1 MSGAVNGH
9 PVQDADRVCIF
20 DTTLRDGEQA
30 PGAALTPA
38 HKLEIARALARLRVD
53 VIEAGFPAASPGD
66 FAAVRSIA
74 EQVGA
79 DSDAPV
85 ICGLARSTR
94 PDIDRCWQ
102 AIEPA
107 ARTRIHTF
115 MATSR
120 VLMDA
125 KLNMTPDQVMTRVA
139 EMVGHARSLTADV
152 EFSAEDAG
160 RSDPAFL
167 YEVLDIAIRAG
178 ATTINIPDTVG
189 YCMPEEYGALIRAVR
204 ASVPGI
210 EGVVLSVHCHDDL
223 GLATAN
229 TLAGI
234 RAGARQAEVAI
245 NGIGERAGN
254 CSLEEVVMILHT
266 RAPLLGL
273 GTQIETTQLTEVSR
287 LVSART
293 GIAVAPN
300 KAIIGANAFAH
311 ESGIHQAAM
320 LKDATTYEVMRPE
333 TVGLG
338 ASKLC
343 LGKLSGRHAL
353 AARLAELGHTVA
365 GAELDRV
372 FVRFKELAD
381 RKKHL
386 TDADL
391 EGLLLPAFGR
401 AVHEGSAH
409 EASST

>member
-1 MSGAVNGH
+1 MTLPDGH
-9 PVQDADRVCIF
+9 VRIF

-53 VIEAGFPAASPGD
+53 VIEAGFPASSPGD

-74 EQVGA
+74 EQVGGA
-79 DSDAPV
+79 SAGDAEPPV
-85 ICGLARSTR
+85 ICALARASR

-102 AIEPA
+102 AIQSA
-107 ARTRIHTF
+107 ARPRIHTF
-115 MATSR
+115 MATSPI
-120 VLMDA
+120 LMEA
-125 KLNMTPDQVMTRVA
+125 KLNMTPDQVRSRVA

-178 ATTINIPDTVG
+178 ATTVNLPDTVG
-189 YCMPEEYGALIRAVR
+189 YCMPEEYGALIAAVC
-204 ASVPGI
+204 ASVASR
-210 EGVVLSVHCHDDL
+210 EGVVFSVHCHDDL

-229 TLAGI
+229 TLAGL
-234 RAGARQAEVAI
+234 RAGARQVEVAI

-254 CSLEEVVMILHT
+254 CSLEEVVMALHT
-266 RAPLLGL
+266 RAALFGL
-273 GTQIETTQLTEVSR
+273 RTQIETTHLTEVSR
-287 LVSART
+287 LVAART

-300 KAIIGANAFAH
+300 KAIVGANAFAH

-320 LKDATTYEVMRPE
+320 LKNESTYEIMRPE
-333 TVGLG
+333 TVGL
-338 ASKLC
+338 SSSRLC

-365 GAELDRV
+365 GAELERV
-372 FVRFKELAD
+372 FTRFKELAD

-391 EGLLLPAFGR
+391 EGLLVSPLNRVSP
-401 AVHEGSAH
+401 EGSAQ

>member
-1 MSGAVNGH
+1 MSAAVQEHPGH
-9 PVQDADRVCIF
+9 HVVIF

-38 HKLEIARALARLRVD
+38 YKLEIARALARLRVD
-53 VIEAGFPAASPGD
+53 VIEAGFPASSPGD
-66 FAAVRSIA
+66 FAAVRAIA
-74 EQVGA
+74 EQVGTLPE
-79 DSDAPV
+79 APV

-102 AIEPA
+102 AIQAA
-107 ARTRIHTF
+107 ARPRIHTF

-120 VLMDA
+120 VLMAA
-125 KLNMTPDQVMTRVA
+125 KLNMTPDQVKARVA

-178 ATTINIPDTVG
+178 ATTINLPDTVG
-189 YCMPEEYGALIRAVR
+189 YCMPEEYGALFRDVR
-204 ASVPGI
+204 ANVPGI

-229 TLAGI
+229 TLAGL
-234 RAGARQAEVAI
+234 RAGARQVEVAI

-266 RAPLLGL
+266 RAALLGL
-273 GTQIETTQLTEVSR
+273 ESQIETTQLTEVSR

-320 LKDATTYEVMRPE
+320 LKDETTYEIMRPE

-338 ASKLC
+338 SSKLC

-386 TDADL
+386 TDTDL
-391 EGLLLPAFGR
+391 EGLLVVAPMAR
-401 AVHEGSAH
+401 SVHEGSAQ
-409 EASST
+409 EASS

>member
-1 MSGAVNGH
+1 MTSVDPDH
-9 PVQDADRVCIF
+9 VRIF

-30 PGAALTPA
+30 PGASLTPA

-53 VIEAGFPAASPGD
+53 VIEAGFPASSPGD

-79 DSDAPV
+79 SAEAPV
-85 ICGLARSTR
+85 ICGLGRATR
-94 PDIDRCWQ
+94 ADIDRCWQ

-107 ARTRIHTF
+107 ARPRIHTF
-115 MATSR
+115 MATSS
-120 VLMDA
+120 VLMEA
-125 KLNMTPDQVMTRVA
+125 KLNMTPAQVKVRVA
-139 EMVGHARSLTADV
+139 EMVAHARSLTADV

-189 YCMPEEYGALIRAVR
+189 YCLPEEYGALIRDVR
-204 ASVPGI
+204 ASVPGM

-229 TLAGI
+229 ALAGL

-254 CSLEEVVMILHT
+254 CSLEEVVMALHT
-266 RAPLLGL
+266 RAALLGL
-273 GTQIETTQLTEVSR
+273 GTGIDTTQLTEVSR

-293 GIAVAPN
+293 GMAVAPN

-320 LKDATTYEVMRPE
+320 LKDETTYEIIRPE
-333 TVGLG
+333 TVGLA

-386 TDADL
+386 TNADL
-391 EGLLLPAFGR
+391 EGLLVAPFAR
-401 AVHEGSAH
+401 ATTHEGSAR

>member
-1 MSGAVNGH
+1 MARAALGEL
-9 PVQDADRVCIF
+9 DAHVRIF

-53 VIEAGFPAASPGD
+53 VIEAGFPASSPGD

-79 DSDAPV
+79 SSSDGAEPPV
-85 ICGLARSTR
+85 ICALARATR
-94 PDIDRCWQ
+94 ADIDRCWQ
-102 AIEPA
+102 AIQPA
-107 ARTRIHTF
+107 ARPRIHTF
-115 MATSR
+115 MATSP
-120 VLMDA
+120 VLMEA
-125 KLNMTPDQVMTRVA
+125 KLNMTPDQVRARVA

-167 YEVLDIAIRAG
+167 HEVIAIAVRAG

-189 YCMPEEYGALIRAVR
+189 YCMPEEYGALLRDVR
-204 ASVPGI
+204 AACPDA
-210 EGVVLSVHCHDDL
+210 GVVFSVHCHDDL

-229 TLAGI
+229 TLAGL
-234 RAGARQAEVAI
+234 RAGARQVEVAI

-254 CSLEEVVMILHT
+254 CSLEEVVMALHT
-266 RAPLLGL
+266 RFALFGL

-287 LVSART
+287 LVAART

-300 KAIIGANAFAH
+300 KAIVGANAFAH

-320 LKDATTYEVMRPE
+320 LKDETTYEIMRPE

-338 ASKLC
+338 SSRLC

-386 TDADL
+386 TNADL
-391 EGLLLPAFGR
+391 EGLLAPPFAR
-401 AVHEGSAH
+401 AAHEGSAR

>member
-1 MSGAVNGH
+1 MTRALDHV
-9 PVQDADRVCIF
+9 RIF

-38 HKLEIARALARLRVD
+38 YKLEIARALARLRVD
-53 VIEAGFPAASPGD
+53 VIEAGFPSSSPGD

-79 DSDAPV
+79 ASTAGAEPPV
-85 ICGLARSTR
+85 ICGLARAVR
-94 PDIDRCWQ
+94 ADIDRCWQ
-102 AIEPA
+102 AIQPA
-107 ARTRIHTF
+107 ARPRIHTF
-115 MATSR
+115 MATSP
-120 VLMDA
+120 VLMAA
-125 KLNMTPDQVMTRVA
+125 KLNMTPDQVRSRVA

-167 YEVLDIAIRAG
+167 YEVIDIAIRAG

-204 ASVPGI
+204 DSVSGRDD
-210 EGVVLSVHCHDDL
+210 VVFSVHCHDDL

-229 TLAGI
+229 TLAGL
-234 RAGARQAEVAI
+234 RAGARQVEVAI

-254 CSLEEVVMILHT
+254 CSLEEVVMALHT
-266 RAPLLGL
+266 RAALFGL
-273 GTQIETTQLTEVSR
+273 ATQIETTQLTEVSH
-287 LVSART
+287 LVAART

-300 KAIIGANAFAH
+300 KAIVGANAFAH

-320 LKDATTYEVMRPE
+320 LKDETTYEIMRPE
-333 TVGLG
+333 TVGLSS
-338 ASKLC
+338 SKLC

-386 TDADL
+386 TNADL
-391 EGLLLPAFGR
+391 EGLLAPPPAR
-401 AVHEGSAH
+401 AVHEGSAQ